1 MGVIDRHYSIAGLH
15 VTLRFAGEPMLALLG
30 RAFEHLA
37 RDPSDEPSL
46 TINVWDSESSGV
58 EAPPQLG
65 EPVETPELGP
75 IFYHEHEGVR
85 AMSRWKTL
93 SVLEFPAA
101 EAWFWT
107 PGPAAMPSWDWAA
120 PFRPILHWWLGS
132 SERLSQV
139 HGGAIGTKD
148 GGVLVVG
155 RSGSGKST
163 TTLASLGSELR
174 YAGDDLVAITTEPD
188 VYVHSLYGSG
198 KLEAHHLERFPRLV
212 PTVTNPVRTEHE
224 KAVVYVDDAFPG
236 CAITGFPLRAV
247 LVPHVVADRA
257 ESRVVPATAATALTA
272 LAPTTILALHP
283 PQPNALQQ
291 MAALVRA
298 VPCYTLELGSDLD
311 SIPEAIVQLLQTL
324 V

>member
-1 MGVIDRHYSIAGLH
+1 MGVVERHYTIAGLP

-37 RDPSDEPSL
+37 CDPSEDPAL
-46 TINVWDSESSGV
+46 TINVWDSESSGI
-58 EAPPQLG
+58 EPPPQLG

-75 IFYHEHEGVR
+75 IFYHERDGVR

-93 SVLEFPAA
+93 SVLDFSAA

-132 SERLSQV
+132 RELAQV
-139 HGGAIGTKD
+139 HGGAVGTQD

-163 TTLASLGSELR
+163 TTLASLAAGLR
-174 YAGDDLVAITTEPD
+174 FAGDDLVAIATHPEL
-188 VYVHSLYGSG
+188 YVHSLYATG
-198 KLEAHHLERFPRLV
+198 KLEEHHLERFPQLA
-212 PTVTNPVRTEHE
+212 PTVANPVRTEDE
-224 KAVVYVDDAFPG
+224 KAVVYVEDAFPNS
-236 CAITGFPLRAV
+236 AIAGFRLRAV
-247 LVPHVVADRA
+247 LVPHIVALRP
-257 ESRVVPATAATALTA
+257 ETRVVPATAAAALTA

-283 PQPNALQQ
+283 PQPNLLGE

-298 VPCYTLELGSDLD
+298 VPCYTLELGSDVD
-311 SIPEAIVQLLQTL
+311 RIPEAIAQILETPL
-324 V
+324 